1 MRLARLDG
9 AKFMSVASTKPYLLR
24 ALHEWCVDQGFTPY
38 ISVQVDAGTLVPRQY
53 VRDGQ
58 IVLNLGAEAV
68 QNLHLGNDLI
78 TCQARFGGVAQS
90 LSIPVGNVAAIY
102 ARENGQGMA
111 FEVGESAEEA
121 PPEEATP
128 EAPEPPPTDTP
139 PRPHLTR
146 VK

>member
-1 MRLARLDG
+1 
-9 AKFMSVASTKPYLLR
+9 MSSVVSTKPYLLR
-24 ALHEWCVDQGFTPY
+24 ALFEWCLDQGFTPY
-38 ISVQVDAGTLVPRQY
+38 ISVQVDAHTLVPRQF

-58 IVLNLGAEAV
+58 IVLNLGGDAV
-68 QNLHLGNDLI
+68 QNLHMGNDLI

-111 FEVGESAEEA
+111 FEVGEQTAEPAVETEA
-121 PPEEATP
+121 GAPEP
-128 EAPEPPPTDTP
+128 PEPPPTDAPT
-139 PRPHLTR
+139 RPHLTR

>member
-1 MRLARLDG
+1 
-9 AKFMSVASTKPYLLR
+9 MSDVSTKPYLLR
-24 ALHEWCVDQGFTPY
+24 ALYEWCADQGFTPY
-38 ISVQVDAGTLVPRQY
+38 ISVQVDAHTLVPRQF

-58 IVLNLGAEAV
+58 IVLNLGADAV
-68 QNLHLGNDLI
+68 QNLHMGNDLI

-111 FEVGESAEEA
+111 FEVGDLAAAPAATEEGA
-121 PPEEATP
+121 PET
-128 EAPEPPPTDTP
+128 PEPPPSEPP

>member
-1 MRLARLDG
+1 
-9 AKFMSVASTKPYLLR
+9 MSDVSTQPYLRR
-24 ALHEWCVDQGFTPY
+24 ALSEWCADQGFTPY
-38 ISVQVDAGTLVPRQY
+38 ISVQVDAHTLVPRQF

-58 IVLNLGAEAV
+58 IVLNLGADAV
-68 QNLHLGNDLI
+68 QNLHMGNDLI

-90 LSIPVGNVAAIY
+90 LSIPIANVAAIY

-111 FEVGESAEEA
+111 FEVGDLAAEPAAAEA
-121 PPEEATP
+121 GAPETS
-128 EAPEPPPTDTP
+128 EPPPSEPP